1 MTVRHQSYLELKNRE
16 RFFPRRIPKDIKSRS
31 SMEGSGNSSP
41 GKFNVFSHFSPHLNP
56 LPFCIYCSLTC

>member
-1 MTVRHQSYLELKNRE
+1 MTVQHQSYLELKNRE

-41 GKFNVFSHFSPHLNP
+41 GKFNVFSHFFLFLIMLQYRS
-56 LPFCIYCSLTC
+56 FDSQE